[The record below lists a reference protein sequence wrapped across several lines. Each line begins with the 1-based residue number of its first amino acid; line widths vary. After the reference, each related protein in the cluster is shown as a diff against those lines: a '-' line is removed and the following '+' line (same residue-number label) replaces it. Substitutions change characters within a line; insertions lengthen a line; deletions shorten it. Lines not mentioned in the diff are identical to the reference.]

1 MHRRWRRWGAGA
13 AWLLLPASL
22 WGQSVTL
29 DGPPSAVL
37 PSITPALQ
45 FRANGLANARP
56 LQVTVQIATGT
67 DFGALLLDSTFTTMD
82 TSVTVQVT
90 RPLPGEANVY
100 WRARVRTATGA
111 LLESPTF
118 GPRVVPSWL
127 MLITPNSP
135 TGNAF
140 DIRRPLFVWR
150 SAPVSPLLGPWR
162 YDVEVLSAGRAE
174 LGVSGLTDTTYR
186 PINDLQAN
194 TSYRWTVRASLRN
207 GAAIKVMSAGTF
219 VITDPPLPTTTL
231 LFQNFPNPFPNDVSF
246 STCFWFDVGEPGAV
260 VSLDILDLRG
270 TQVKRVIPAADGTD
284 RFAPGRYGRGVPG
297 AASNCDNR
305 FIWDGTAAD
314 GRVVAPGIYLA
325 RFRAN
330 TAAPVFRRIVFRG
343 R

>member
-1 MHRRWRRWGAGA
+1 M
-13 AWLLLPASL
+13 LLLPAAL

-29 DGPPSAVL
+29 DGPTSTVL

-45 FRANGLANARP
+45 LRATGLANARP
-56 LQVTVQIATGT
+56 LQVTVQIASST
-67 DFGALLLDSTFTTMD
+67 DFGVLLVDSTFSTMD
-82 TSVTVQVT
+82 TSVTVQIT
-90 RPLPGEANVY
+90 RPLPSETSVY
-100 WRARVRTATGA
+100 WRARVRTVDGTRIDG
-111 LLESPTF
+111 PTY
-118 GPRVVPSWL
+118 GPRTVPAWL

-150 SAPVSPLLGPWR
+150 SAPVSPLVGPWR
-162 YDVEVLSAGRAE
+162 YDVEVLAGGRPE

-207 GAAIKVMSAGTF
+207 GTAVKLASAGTF
-219 VITDPPLPTTTL
+219 VITDPPIPTTTL
-231 LFQNFPNPFPNDVSF
+231 LFQNFPNPFPNESSF
-246 STCFWFDVGEPGAV
+246 STCFWFDVGEPGAL

-270 TQVKRVIPAADGTD
+270 TLVKRVIPGADGIE
-284 RFAPGRYGRGVPG
+284 RFTPGRYGRGVPG
-297 AASNCDNR
+297 ATSNCDNR

-325 RFRAN
+325 RFKAN

>member
-1 MHRRWRRWGAGA
+1 M
-13 AWLLLPASL
+13 LLLPVAL
-22 WGQSVTL
+22 RGQSVTL
-29 DGPPSAVL
+29 DGPASSVL

-45 FRANGLANARP
+45 FRATGLANARP

-67 DFGALLLDSTFTTMD
+67 DFGVLLLDSTFTTMD

-90 RPLPGEANVY
+90 RPLPSETGVY
-100 WRARVRTATGA
+100 WRARVRTANGA
-111 LLESPTF
+111 LIDGSTY
-118 GPRVVPSWL
+118 GPRTVPAWL

-135 TGNAF
+135 TGNSF
-140 DIRRPLFVWR
+140 DVRRPLLVWR
-150 SAPVSPLLGPWR
+150 SAAVSPLVGPWR
-162 YDVEVLSAGRAE
+162 YDVEVLAGGRPE

-186 PINDLQAN
+186 PISDLQAN

-207 GAAIKVMSAGTF
+207 GVSTKVASAGTF

-231 LFQNFPNPFPNDVSF
+231 LFQNFPNPFPNSASF
-246 STCFWFDVGEPGAV
+246 STCFWFDVGEPGAIIT
-260 VSLDILDLRG
+260 LDILDLRG
-270 TQVKRVIPAADGTD
+270 TLVKRVIPGNDGTE
-284 RFAPGRYGRGVPG
+284 RFTPGRYGRGAPG

-325 RFRAN
+325 RFQAS